1 MQSLIIGG
9 VIGGIAGIM
18 LAIDRQFVEPQN
30 FESSLTFLAYAA
42 LILGGLARVFGPVLG
57 SIVLWFMISA
67 SETFLRQAIE
77 NGFLGLD
84 GPFEGSDVG
93 PLRFVLVGL
102 LIMLLVIFRPQG
114 ILGSRQELTLGD

>member
-1 MQSLIIGG
+1 MGG
-9 VIGGIAGIM
+9 A
-18 LAIDRQFVEPQN
+18 LAVGAAEIPG
-30 FESSLTFLAYAA
+30 SS
-42 LILGGLARVFGPVLG
+42 V
-57 SIVLWFMISA
+57 
-67 SETFLRQAIE
+67 LRQAIE

-114 ILGSRQELTLGD
+114 MLGSRQELTLGD